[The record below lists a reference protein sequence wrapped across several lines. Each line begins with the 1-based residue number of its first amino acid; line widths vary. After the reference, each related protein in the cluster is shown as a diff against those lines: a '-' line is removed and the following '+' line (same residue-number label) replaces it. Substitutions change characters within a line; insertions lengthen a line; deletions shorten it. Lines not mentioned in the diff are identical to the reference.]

1 MVTIVPI
8 IAWALAILAAAV
20 DIARAP
26 QLRDRALLCDRLLRW
41 IFFFPLG
48 LMGLWAFIGHVF
60 FAAQAAASIGWQPS
74 PFQFEVG
81 MANLGIGLAGTIGAF
96 MANGF
101 RLGVNVVAAGFL
113 WGAAAGHMRQMIQAG
128 NFAPGNAGPIFY
140 TDILT
145 PLAVFILLWMTRDSG
160 RISNGRP

>member
-1 MVTIVPI
+1 MITIVPI
-8 IAWALAILAAAV
+8 LAWGLAILAAAV

-26 QLRDRALLCDRLLRW
+26 PPRDRTVLYDRLLRW
-41 IFFFPLG
+41 IFFFPIG

-60 FAAQAAASIGWQPS
+60 FAQQAAASIGWQPS

-81 MANLGIGLAGTIGAF
+81 MANLGLGIAGVLAAF
-96 MANGF
+96 MGNSF

-113 WGAAAGHMRQMIQAG
+113 WGAAAGHVRQMLEAE

-145 PLAVFILLWMTRDSG
+145 PLAVFILLWMARDWG
-160 RISNGRP
+160 RIYNRRP